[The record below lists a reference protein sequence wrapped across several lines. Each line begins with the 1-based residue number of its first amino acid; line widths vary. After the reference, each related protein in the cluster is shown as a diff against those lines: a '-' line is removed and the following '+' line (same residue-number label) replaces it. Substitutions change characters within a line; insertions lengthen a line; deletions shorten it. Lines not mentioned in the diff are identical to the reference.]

1 MAGKQNMQL
10 LLLQASSG

>member
-10 LLLQASSG
+10 LLLQASNG